1 MHEEKM
7 KSLRELIATQ
17 DVSKMSENTENFRG
31 ADIIVSDDPECPSSN
46 GWSDYTRVITP
57 FCKEV
62 SWLILQLKDTFR
74 EELDY
79 MNKYQFYGALA
90 EAANAAIKKDSNNL
104 NSVLVAI
111 IDRAETMEIIK
122 NQEE

>member
-17 DVSKMSENTENFRG
+17 DVSKISENTENFRG

>member
-1 MHEEKM
+1 M

-90 EAANAAIKKDSNNL
+90 EAANAAIKKDSNNR

>member
-104 NSVLVAI
+104 SSVLVAI